1 MTNGRA
7 QSVGNRY
14 TRDGD
19 FSAPKGRRD
28 AGESVLRGRCR
39 PRYGR
44 WTCFVD
50 SGMNGQNPT
59 IIGFTSDATVNDSA
73 RGVTDPT
80 SAFFD
85 FFCDYKKTT
94 WAYVRR
100 TKDRVIH
107 NVFIIYFFFSKSFMT
122 ECVVAPQQYD
132 VRALYP
138 VVRALCHI
146 KILIP
151 YKYLPRDKYA
161 HVLSGRKL
169 EDGSV

>member
-1 MTNGRA
+1 MTNGRVWKCRKSLYA
-7 QSVGNRY
+7 WRRFFRPQRSSRCRWKCFARPLSSTLWPLNAFRRLGYEWAKPDDNRFY
-14 TRDGD
+14 E
-19 FSAPKGRRD
+19 RRD
-28 AGESVLRGRCR
+28 
-39 PRYGR
+39 
-44 WTCFVD
+44 
-50 SGMNGQNPT
+50 SGWLG
-59 IIGFTSDATVNDSA
+59 A
-73 RGVTDPT
+73 RRDECIFR
-80 SAFFD
+80 FFLY
-85 FFCDYKKTT
+85 FFRDYKKTT

-132 VRALYP
+132 E
-138 VVRALCHI
+138 RALCHI